1 MTSSFKTGVI
11 GTVVTAICCF
21 TPVLAVTL
29 GLIGLGTVT
38 GYLDY
43 ALIPALAAFMG
54 ITLYAVVR
62 RRRGACDDTCAPAG
76 QPQYRPTNVIQREQ
90 EKESTMTQHSQSN
103 VRIATAADFRSLV
116 LASRTPVVVDF
127 WAPWC
132 VWCKKLAPIYEGLS
146 TTMDGITFV
155 TVNVDEE
162 RTLAQEYGVS
172 SLPTLK
178 FFCGGREIAELIGA
192 LPKDKLEAKVRE
204 ILDTHTEC
212 LAISSP
218 LKPR

>member
-1 MTSSFKTGVI
+1 MATQTESKIHV
-11 GTVVTAICCF
+11 GTA
-21 TPVLAVTL
+21 
-29 GLIGLGTVT
+29 
-38 GYLDY
+38 
-43 ALIPALAAFMG
+43 
-54 ITLYAVVR
+54 
-62 RRRGACDDTCAPAG
+62 
-76 QPQYRPTNVIQREQ
+76 
-90 EKESTMTQHSQSN
+90 SN
-103 VRIATAADFRSLV
+103 FRDLV

-132 VWCKKLAPIYEGLS
+132 VWCRKLAPIYEGLS
-146 TTMDGITFV
+146 TTMEGITFV

-162 RTLAQEYGVS
+162 QRLAQQYGIS

-192 LPKDKLEAKVRE
+192 LPKNALAAKVRE

-218 LKPR
+218 IKPR